1 MKTNLLLVIYLLS
14 LMIAIIYF
22 SMFVSNLFDG
32 IIARQYLL
40 FTGIFTLVAG
50 IIDEIFEGGETYS
63 RRYF

>member
-1 MKTNLLLVIYLLS
+1 MV
-14 LMIAIIYF
+14 AIIYF

-40 FTGIFTLVAG
+40 FTGIFTLIAG